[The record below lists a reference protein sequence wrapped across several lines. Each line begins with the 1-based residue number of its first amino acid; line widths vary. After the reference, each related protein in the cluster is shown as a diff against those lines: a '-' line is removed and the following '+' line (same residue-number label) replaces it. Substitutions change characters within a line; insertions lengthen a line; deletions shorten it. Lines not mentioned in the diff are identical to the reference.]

1 MPFYNTIEL
10 QNSDLD
16 RARRKASSQQERILA
31 FFMSNPG
38 RLITPDEVWTHVFPV
53 RDFGDDSRNTP
64 ITSIRRAMTNLT
76 KDGLLVKT
84 CHMRAGYYG
93 DPVHCWQLAAPRH
106 GHVQK
111 SLFGGAT

>member
-53 RDFGDDSRNTP
+53 RDFGDDSRNAP

-76 KDGLLVKT
+76 KEGLLVKT
-84 CHMRAGYYG
+84 QHMKPGYY
-93 DPVHCWQLAAPRH
+93 DKLVYCWQLAGPRY
-106 GHVQK
+106 GHVQT
-111 SLFGGAT
+111 SLFGG